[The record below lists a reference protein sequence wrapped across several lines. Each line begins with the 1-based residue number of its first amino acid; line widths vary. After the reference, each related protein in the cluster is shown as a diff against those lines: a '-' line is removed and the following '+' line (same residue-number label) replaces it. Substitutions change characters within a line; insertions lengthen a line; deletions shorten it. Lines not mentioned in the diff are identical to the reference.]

1 VPPAVLTPKVAAES
15 VEAFQ
20 PTVRSQAPEK
30 AGRRELP
37 ARRANETAAGG
48 RASAG
53 TKARPAKATD
63 VAQGIDNIYCFLDW
77 LTQSLTR
84 VTDARVAR

>member
-1 VPPAVLTPKVAAES
+1 MRLKGAVES
-15 VEAFQ
+15 VEALQ
-20 PTVRSQAPEK
+20 LTVRLQEPEK
-30 AGRRELP
+30 AGRKELP
-37 ARRANETAAGG
+37 ARLARETETGG

-53 TKARPAKATD
+53 TKARPAKATE

-77 LTQSLTR
+77 LTQSITR

>member
-1 VPPAVLTPKVAAES
+1 MRLKGAAES

-20 PTVRSQAPEK
+20 STVRVQEPEK
-30 AGRRELP
+30 AWRKGLP
-37 ARRANETAAGG
+37 ARLARETAAGG

-53 TKARPAKATD
+53 TKASPAKATE
-63 VAQGIDNIYCFLDW
+63 VAQGIDNIHCFLDW
-77 LTQSLTR
+77 LTQSIAR

>member
-1 VPPAVLTPKVAAES
+1 MRLKGAVES
-15 VEAFQ
+15 VEALKL
-20 PTVRSQAPEK
+20 TVRLQEPEK
-30 AGRRELP
+30 AGRKELP
-37 ARRANETAAGG
+37 ARLARETAAGG

-53 TKARPAKATD
+53 TKARPAKATE

-77 LTQSLTR
+77 LTQSITR

>member
-1 VPPAVLTPKVAAES
+1 MTLKVAAVS

-20 PTVRSQAPEK
+20 PTVRLQALEA
-30 AGRRELP
+30 AGRRGLP
-37 ARRANETAAGG
+37 ARLARERAEGG

-53 TKARPAKATD
+53 TKARPAKATE
-63 VAQGIDNIYCFLDW
+63 VAQGIDNIDCFLDW
-77 LTQSLTR
+77 LTQSITR

>member
-1 VPPAVLTPKVAAES
+1 MTLKGTAES
-15 VEAFQ
+15 IEAFQ
-20 PTVRSQAPEK
+20 PTVRLQTLVKVGE
-30 AGRRELP
+30 RELP
-37 ARRANETAAGG
+37 ARLTRETAAGG

-53 TKARPAKATD
+53 TKARPAKATE
-63 VAQGIDNIYCFLDW
+63 VAQGIDNISCFLDW

>member
-1 VPPAVLTPKVAAES
+1 MALKVAAES

-20 PTVRSQAPEK
+20 STVRLQEPEK

-37 ARRANETAAGG
+37 ARLARETAAGG

-53 TKARPAKATD
+53 TKASPAKAT
-63 VAQGIDNIYCFLDW
+63 
-77 LTQSLTR
+77 
-84 VTDARVAR
+84 